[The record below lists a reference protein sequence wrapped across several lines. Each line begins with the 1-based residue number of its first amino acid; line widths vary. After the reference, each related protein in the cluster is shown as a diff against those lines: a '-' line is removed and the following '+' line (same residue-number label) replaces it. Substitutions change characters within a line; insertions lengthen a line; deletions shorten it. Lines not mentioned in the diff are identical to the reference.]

1 MRPLEGKTAVVT
13 GAARGIGRAICLK
26 LAEAGAN
33 IAGMDVAADSLEET
47 GSLARE
53 KGVEFLGLQAD
64 VSQFSQVQE
73 AVAGAAETFGSIDV
87 MVNNAGITRD
97 SLLIRMDDDQWDRVL
112 AINLKGT
119 FNGIKAVARTMSKQ
133 RSGRIINIASV
144 VGLTGNVGQANY
156 SASKAGVIALTKT
169 AARELARRN
178 VTVNAVAPGFIR
190 TPMTDQVSEEA
201 RQATLS
207 AIPIGRFGQPED
219 VAAVVAFLAG
229 PDSAY
234 LTGVVIRVDGGMAM

>member
-47 GSLARE
+47 GSLVRE

-133 RSGRIINIASV
+133 RSGRIINMASV

-178 VTVNAVAPGFIR
+178 VTVNAVAPGFIE
-190 TPMTDQVSEEA
+190 TPMTDQLNEEA

-219 VAAVVAFLAG
+219 VAGVVAFLAG

>member
-1 MRPLEGKTAVVT
+1 MRPLAGKTAIVT

-47 GSLARE
+47 GSLVRE

-133 RSGRIINIASV
+133 RSGRIINMASV

-178 VTVNAVAPGFIR
+178 VTVNAVAPGFIE
-190 TPMTDQVSEEA
+190 TPMTDQLNEEA

-219 VAAVVAFLAG
+219 VAGVVAFLAG